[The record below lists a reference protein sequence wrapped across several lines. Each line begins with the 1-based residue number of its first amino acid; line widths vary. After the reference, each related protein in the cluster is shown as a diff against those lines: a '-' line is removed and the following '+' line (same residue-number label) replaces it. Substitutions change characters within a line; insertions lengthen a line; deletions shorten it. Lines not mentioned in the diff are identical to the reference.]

1 MRQAVNSALSQI
13 YQSSALP
20 ELYGRWFGGLGRPSP
35 VLEVMFALG
44 RLPE

>member
-13 YQSSALP
+13 FASSALP
-20 ELYGRWFGGLGRPSP
+20 EIYARWFGSLGRPSP
-35 VLEVMFALG
+35 VLEIMYGLG